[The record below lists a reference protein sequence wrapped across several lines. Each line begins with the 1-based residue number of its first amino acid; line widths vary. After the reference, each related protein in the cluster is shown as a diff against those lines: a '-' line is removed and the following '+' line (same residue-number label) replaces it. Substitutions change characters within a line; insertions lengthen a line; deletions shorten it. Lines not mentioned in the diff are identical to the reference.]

1 MSIYLSVAQAQN
13 IVFELME
20 IIPKG
25 VSVADENGYIIASSN
40 TMSMGKVSSLAKY
53 SLQGTTQGRYLT
65 GGVPPVRF
73 SM

>member
-40 TMSMGKVSSLAKY
+40 AMSMGKISSLAKECIDQSNMMQSY
-53 SLQGTTQGRYLT
+53 NERHY
-65 GGVPPVRF
+65 
-73 SM
+73 

>member
-1 MSIYLSVAQAQN
+1 MGGAEKDVKFIKRLNVTDYQN
-13 IVFELME
+13 KEFVIED
-20 IIPKG
+20 IDG
-25 VSVADENGYIIASSN
+25 RW
-40 TMSMGKVSSLAKY
+40 LAFGLKLKIKY

>member
-25 VSVADENGYIIASSN
+25 VSVADEL
-40 TMSMGKVSSLAKY
+40 SLIHI
-53 SLQGTTQGRYLT
+53 
-65 GGVPPVRF
+65 
-73 SM
+73 

>member
-40 TMSMGKVSSLAKY
+40 TKSFIFGK
-53 SLQGTTQGRYLT
+53 
-65 GGVPPVRF
+65 GVYRPVQYDAVL
-73 SM
+73 